1 MQDQRL
7 RLGAT
12 LVLSWAAYSSMMT
25 AALVLIWWLLFTP
38 SWRTLPK
45 RGVIL
50 AMGTMVALSAVITE
64 ISGGDGGSYLLR
76 IMIVLLIA
84 SWAYSE
90 RIEGEMMDLAVWLFG
105 RHLGFDIGLIAEIAI
120 QSLVVANQDL
130 RRIRMALTLKGQ
142 GTGLLSLLPIGTL
155 LVHTQLDRSRDLATL
170 LALRGYV
177 GGGSLCPA
185 FTTAR
190 SDLLPITTAILIGL
204 LVIVPVRDVFIL
216 LQ

>member
-1 MQDQRL
+1 MQDQRV

-12 LVLSWAAYSSMMT
+12 LILSWAAYSSMLT
-25 AALVLIWWLLFTP
+25 AALVLAWWLLFTR
-38 SWRTLPK
+38 SWHALPK
-45 RGVIL
+45 RGVII
-50 AMGTMVALSAVITE
+50 AMGTMVVLSAVVTQF
-64 ISGGDGGSYLLR
+64 SGGDGGSYLLR
-76 IMIVLLIA
+76 ITVVLLIA

-90 RIEGEMMDLAVWLFG
+90 RIEGEMIDLAVWLFG

-120 QSLVVANQDL
+120 QSLEVANQDL
-130 RRIRMALTLKGQ
+130 RRIRVALALKGK
-142 GTGLLSLLPIGTL
+142 GTGLRSLLLIGTL

-185 FTTAR
+185 FKTAR
-190 SDLLPITTAILIGL
+190 SDLLPAITAILIGL

>member
-7 RLGAT
+7 RLGST
-12 LVLSWAAYSSMMT
+12 LVLSWAAYSSMLT
-25 AALVLIWWLLFTP
+25 ATLVLVWWVLFTR
-38 SWRTLPK
+38 SWRALPK
-45 RGVIL
+45 RGVTI
-50 AMGTMVALSAVITE
+50 AMGTMVGLSAVITQF
-64 ISGGDGGSYLLR
+64 SGGDGGSYLLR
-76 IMIVLLIA
+76 ISVVLLVA

-120 QSLVVANQDL
+120 QSLEIANQDL
-130 RRIRMALTLKGQ
+130 RRIRVALTLKGK
-142 GTGLLSLLPIGTL
+142 GTGLLSLLLIGTL

-185 FTTAR
+185 FKTAR
-190 SDLLPITTAILIGL
+190 SDLLPAITAILIGL
-204 LVIVPVRDVFIL
+204 IVIVPVRDVFIL